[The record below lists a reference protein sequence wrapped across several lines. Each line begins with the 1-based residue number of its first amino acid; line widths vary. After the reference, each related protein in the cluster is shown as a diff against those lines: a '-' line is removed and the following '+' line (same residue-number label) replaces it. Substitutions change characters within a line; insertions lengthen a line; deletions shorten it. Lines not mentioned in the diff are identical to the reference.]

1 MRIFPFNGEVRQN
14 SSTRYLV
21 FNVPTL
27 LYRISELIALELGD
41 IISTGTPEG
50 IAPIYPWD
58 VMEAEIEKIGILRDP
73 VKK

>member
-1 MRIFPFNGEVRQN
+1 
-14 SSTRYLV
+14 
-21 FNVPTL
+21 VPTL